1 MKKFEKVIVNR
12 PLGLICIFT
21 ILGIITYYF
30 GSLNLIGTA
39 FLVVPLILFSYL
51 LLDIENFNIGILF
64 FHLSFL
70 L

>member
-30 GSLNLIGTA
+30 GSFNLIGTA
-39 FLVVPLILFSYL
+39 FLVVPLIL
-51 LLDIENFNIGILF
+51 
-64 FHLSFL
+64 LSIFY
-70 L
+70 